1 MSNLVIYTDGN
12 ASNLENLCKKNVEMD
27 IIVKSSEEIKN
38 MEIENADVAVIDISL
53 DKLKELSMVMK
64 FPVPVLVVS
73 DEIPS
78 NITIRGEAFDYIV
91 NPISEYELSVRL
103 KNLVKIKE
111 LKEKISNITTTD
123 ELTGLHNRKFL
134 IERLESE
141 MSRAKRYKSTVSCIL
156 FDLDFFKVVN
166 DMYGYEWGDVLLKKV
181 AEMLLNLARKE
192 DVVTRYGDEEF
203 MVILPDT
210 SEENAFIFAERFR
223 RDVEKMSFIPAG
235 EDESHPVK
243 ISGGIASFPYMEN
256 VEENANSIIRYA
268 EHALYNAKKRGKNR
282 IILFSQ
288 VNLDY

>member
-1 MSNLVIYTDGN
+1 MSNLIIYTDGN
-12 ASNLENLCKKNVEMD
+12 ALNLENLCRKTVEMD
-27 IIVKSSEEIKN
+27 IIVKSVEDIRNIEL
-38 MEIENADVAVIDISL
+38 ENADIAVINISL
-53 DKLKELSMVMK
+53 DKLKEISMVMK
-64 FPVPVLVVS
+64 FPIPVLVVS
-73 DEIPS
+73 DEITS
-78 NITIRGEAFDYIV
+78 NIIIRGEAFDYIV

-103 KNLVKIKE
+103 KNLIKIKE
-111 LKEKISNITTTD
+111 LKEKISEITTTD

-210 SEENAFIFAERFR
+210 SEENAFVFAERFR

-235 EDESHPVK
+235 EAERHPVK
-243 ISGGIASFPYMEN
+243 ISGGIASYPYMEN
-256 VEENANSIIRYA
+256 VDENVNSIIRYA